1 MFRVQFRTKRKI
13 QDNIHYAD
21 PFQDFENP
29 ECMDEYYHEGQFH
42 QNMQEHDVCVFC
54 GDIITNGHLAVITN
68 KGEYSMHTS
77 CIVSGLAL
85 ALNAAGLLINILFK
99 KRKE

>member
-1 MFRVQFRTKRKI
+1 MFRVQFRTKKSI
-13 QDNIHYAD
+13 QNNTHYAD

-29 ECMDEYYHEGQFH
+29 EYVDEFYHEGQFH
-42 QNMQEHDVCVFC
+42 QNMQEHDSCVFC

-68 KGEYSMHTS
+68 KGEYCMHTS
-77 CIVSGLAL
+77 CIVSGFAL
-85 ALNAAGLLINILFK
+85 VLNATGLLVNLLFK